1 MSNIKI
7 NPLQG
12 RKLPGNWQQ
21 QAKTIAASADA
32 AYLDRITNAWRGNLT
47 TTNNSIIANAQITRG
62 DSRMDGLKLVQ
73 DEDNFEVWESNG
85 VRVVRKKWP
94 MSH

>member
-21 QAKTIAASADA
+21 QAKTIAASADT
-32 AYLDRITNAWRGNLT
+32 AYMECITNAWRGNLT
-47 TTNNSIIANAQITRG
+47 TTNTSIIANSQLSRG
-62 DSRMDGLKLVQ
+62 DSRIDGLKLVQ
-73 DEDNFEVWESNG
+73 DEEDFEVWESNG
-85 VRVVRKKWP
+85 IRVVRKK
-94 MSH
+94 